1 MKNESDKLIS
11 VIKESLYRITKKGLT
26 FTPFNYYKIF
36 TETAFEYGMDEE
48 TLHKFLY
55 GNVDIE
61 EESIKQM
68 KQKILEIAR
77 DVKDVT
83 VGIQD
88 SIKKTED
95 QHDDVLEAI
104 VSLNADENMTKNIT
118 NEIEKIKYINMSLKS
133 ELEAAKNILEKQK
146 ESIDSLKELS
156 LKDYLTGLY
165 LRRYMDRVLDD
176 ALYNFKRYSKPFSII
191 MLDLD
196 DFKKINDIYG
206 HAAGDVVLKDFA
218 RLLNK
223 ITRYTDSC
231 IRYGGDEFVVV
242 LPETKIEEAEIV
254 AKKIQ
259 TSLDSVTFKKANMEF
274 KCSVSIGITGAKEN
288 DTLES
293 ILERVD
299 EALYR
304 TKRDGKSGIT
314 IL

>member
-1 MKNESDKLIS
+1 MKNDSEQLTAI
-11 VIKESLYRITKKGLT
+11 IKESLYRITKKNLA

-36 TETAFEYGMDEE
+36 TETALEYGMDEKE
-48 TLHKFLY
+48 LHKFLY
-55 GNVDIE
+55 GTIDME
-61 EESIKQM
+61 EENIKQL
-68 KQKILEIAR
+68 KQKIMDIAR
-77 DVKDVT
+77 NVKNVT
-83 VGIQD
+83 LNIEE

-95 QHDDVLEAI
+95 EHNNVFETI
-104 VSLNADENMTKNIT
+104 NTLNVDKNIMD
-118 NEIEKIKYINMSLKS
+118 EIEKIKYVNMSLKA
-133 ELEAAKNILEKQK
+133 ELEAARSVLEKQK

-156 LKDYLTGLY
+156 LKDYLTGLF
-165 LRRYMDRVLDD
+165 LRRYMDRVIED
-176 ALYNFKRYSKPFSII
+176 ALYNFKRYSTVFSII

-218 RLLNK
+218 LMLKR
-223 ITRYTDSC
+223 ITRHTDSC

-242 LPETKIEEAEIV
+242 LPETDLKSAEAV

-259 TSLDSVTFKKANMEF
+259 SSLNSIVFKKGNVEF
-274 KCSVSIGITGAKEN
+274 KCSVSIGITKVREN

-299 EALYR
+299 EALYK
-304 TKRDGKSGIT
+304 TKKEGKSGIT